1 MKIFPILMTFFE
13 TRFKFFQKVLQK
25 PHKSMLFTASKY
37 PKRNLDCSLTLQ
49 NSSQKKRLGFES
61 DVYHFD
67 TCPRLLGLRR
77 RYIPQKKAL
86 LTRCLKEVLKLEEF
100 LLWKAPDQF

>member
-1 MKIFPILMTFFE
+1 
-13 TRFKFFQKVLQK
+13 
-25 PHKSMLFTASKY
+25 MLFTASKY

-67 TCPRLLGLRR
+67 TCPRLLGLNDLGF
-77 RYIPQKKAL
+77 YLHTTCLLAVINNIFSKVFHADTFMLNKK
-86 LTRCLKEVLKLEEF
+86 
-100 LLWKAPDQF
+100 

>member
-1 MKIFPILMTFFE
+1 
-13 TRFKFFQKVLQK
+13 
-25 PHKSMLFTASKY
+25 MLFTASKY

-67 TCPRLLGLRR
+67 TCPRLLGLKCLLQAAV
-77 RYIPQKKAL
+77 YIIGVDDHL
-86 LTRCLKEVLKLEEF
+86 SH
-100 LLWKAPDQF
+100 D

>member
-1 MKIFPILMTFFE
+1 
-13 TRFKFFQKVLQK
+13 
-25 PHKSMLFTASKY
+25 MLFTASKY

-67 TCPRLLGLRR
+67 TCPRLLGLKDLTFDNFGLKFQGKWVG
-77 RYIPQKKAL
+77 ISKKWGGQPPPL
-86 LTRCLKEVLKLEEF
+86 PSPF
-100 LLWKAPDQF
+100 

>member
-1 MKIFPILMTFFE
+1 
-13 TRFKFFQKVLQK
+13 
-25 PHKSMLFTASKY
+25 MLFTASKY

-67 TCPRLLGLRR
+67 TCPRLLGLNKV
-77 RYIPQKKAL
+77 INNS
-86 LTRCLKEVLKLEEF
+86 KEINLGF
-100 LLWKAPDQF
+100 LNFLGKFV